1 MIRAGAVALAGT
13 TPAIG
18 EKNMATANSRATITP
33 TQPVRP
39 PTPTPE
45 PDSM

>member
-1 MIRAGAVALAGT
+1 MISAGAVALAGT
-13 TPAIG
+13 IAAIG
-18 EKNMATANSRATITP
+18 EKNIATRNRTATITP